1 MSTPLSQMPTTT
13 GPRTCAGA
21 KVTALH
27 PVSIAA
33 HGAAL
38 NITVQSYMDALNFG
52 LTADRRAVPD
62 VGRLGDYLVEATD
75 ELKKAVVAG

>member
-1 MSTPLSQMPTTT
+1 
-13 GPRTCAGA
+13 
-21 KVTALH
+21 
-27 PVSIAA
+27 
-33 HGAAL
+33 
-38 NITVQSYMDALNFG
+38 VQSYMDALNFG